1 MWCGTI
7 AIVKFMLKSGI
18 FLCLSGIFYV
28 YYFSEVAEKYA
39 HGYTNLVLSQ
49 DTTLNRVKF
58 PFFTLC
64 MSPHVK
70 LSVLDKYNMSI
81 QVLDEPNM
89 MEKETLMNLNKTLK
103 DLFMEATFQL
113 NRDFHLY
120 IIHWDYGNE
129 GLKRY
134 KTQLFEGNA
143 NYIQVC

>member
-1 MWCGTI
+1 MLWCETTTI
-7 AIVKFMLKSGI
+7 IKFMLKSGI

-49 DTTLNRVKF
+49 DTTLDRVKF

-89 MEKETLMNLNKTLK
+89 LEKETSCQMQKYEMMNCHFLYYWRLEQSPYILIVQTTLIK
-103 DLFMEATFQL
+103 
-113 NRDFHLY
+113 LY
-120 IIHWDYGNE
+120 QDQYA
-129 GLKRY
+129 L
-134 KTQLFEGNA
+134 QFSP
-143 NYIQVC
+143 